1 MKTSRFKRLILVAVA
16 LLTGFT
22 TMAQTTSKQINQIK
36 RSPLYLY
43 AEATMESETEAQ
55 SVAYEL
61 LLQQVQEYIASS
73 QSLSAADNVLIKD
86 VKTKGESLSMMR
98 GEMHRVFV
106 YVKKYDIEAVSNT
119 VAVNNNT
126 GTAIN
131 VPADNSTTASTAT
144 PIPTVTNT
152 PAQQTTQ
159 PTQPAQPTQPTQST
173 QSTQKQSSGEKV
185 VSPLTGWQQMAM
197 VSLLECSDMTAVR
210 ARLNRLKA
218 EYKIKR
224 YGTADNCPSATDA
237 YWAIFD
243 GSGKLV
249 TILGPGTTQR
259 IDYRSMQYSSLN
271 AYKGMN
277 AIWFNFAK

>member
-1 MKTSRFKRLILVAVA
+1 MKINKFKRLVIVAAA
-16 LLTGFT
+16 LLMGFSS
-22 TMAQTTSKQINQIK
+22 MAQTTSKQINQIK

-43 AEATMESETEAQ
+43 AEATMESEEEAQ

-73 QSLSAADNVLIKD
+73 KSLSAADNVLIKD
-86 VKTKGESLSMMR
+86 VKTKGEELTMMR

-126 GTAIN
+126 GTAVN
-131 VPADNSTTASTAT
+131 VPANNAATASTAT
-144 PIPTVTNT
+144 PLPTVTNT
-152 PAQQTTQ
+152 PAAQTTQ
-159 PTQPAQPTQPTQST
+159 AAQPAQQQP
-173 QSTQKQSSGEKV
+173 SGAKV
-185 VSPLTGWQQMAM
+185 ESPLTGWQQMAL
-197 VSLLECSDMTAVR
+197 VSLLECADMTAVR

-218 EYKIKR
+218 EYKVKR
-224 YGTADNCPSATDA
+224 YGTADNCPNANEA
-237 YWAIFD
+237 FWAIFD
-243 GSGKLV
+243 GNGKLV

-259 IDYRSMQYSSLN
+259 IEYRNMQYSSLN

-277 AIWFNFAK
+277 ALWFNFAK

>member
-1 MKTSRFKRLILVAVA
+1 MAAA
-16 LLTGFT
+16 LLVGFSAL
-22 TMAQTTSKQINQIK
+22 AQTTSKQINQIK

-43 AEATMESETEAQ
+43 AEATMESEAEAQ

-73 QSLSAADNVLIKD
+73 KSLSAADNVLIKD

-126 GTAIN
+126 NTAVN
-131 VPADNSTTASTAT
+131 LPAQGPTTTTQST
-144 PIPTVTNT
+144 PVPTVTET
-152 PAQQTTQ
+152 PA
-159 PTQPAQPTQPTQST
+159 PAQPATQQQQQQPATT
-173 QSTQKQSSGEKV
+173 TTGKV
-185 VSPLTGWQQMAM
+185 ESPLTGWQQMAM
-197 VSLLECSDMTAVR
+197 VSLLECPDMTSVR
-210 ARLNRLKA
+210 AKLNRLKA

-224 YGTADNCPSATDA
+224 YGNADNCPSAADA

-249 TILGPGTTQR
+249 TILGPGTSQR
-259 IDYRSMQYSSLN
+259 IDYKNMQYSSLSE
-271 AYKGMN
+271 YKGMN
-277 AIWFNFAK
+277 ALWFNLAK

>member
-1 MKTSRFKRLILVAVA
+1 MKINKFKRLVIVAAA
-16 LLTGFT
+16 LLMGFSS
-22 TMAQTTSKQINQIK
+22 MAQTTSKQINQIK

-43 AEATMESETEAQ
+43 AEATMENEEEAQ

-73 QSLSAADNVLIKD
+73 KSLSAADNVLIKD
-86 VKTKGESLSMMR
+86 VKTKGEELTMMR

-126 GTAIN
+126 GTAVN
-131 VPADNSTTASTAT
+131 VPAQGVTTSTST
-144 PIPTVTNT
+144 PLPTVNNT
-152 PAQQTTQ
+152 A
-159 PTQPAQPTQPTQST
+159 QPAQPAAQ
-173 QSTQKQSSGEKV
+173 QSSGAKV
-185 VSPLTGWQQMAM
+185 ESPLTGWQQMAM
-197 VSLLECSDMTAVR
+197 VSLLECPDMTAAR

-224 YGTADNCPSATDA
+224 YGTADNCPNANEA
-237 YWAIFD
+237 FWAIFD
-243 GSGKLV
+243 GNGKLV

-259 IDYRSMQYSSLN
+259 IEYRNMQYSSLN

-277 AIWFNFAK
+277 ALWFNFAK

>member
-1 MKTSRFKRLILVAVA
+1 MNINKFKRVA
-16 LLTGFT
+16 LAAAALLMGFSA
-22 TMAQTTSKQINQIK
+22 MAQTTSKQINQIK

-43 AEATMESETEAQ
+43 AEATMESEEEAQ

-73 QSLSAADNVLIKD
+73 QMLSAADNVLIKD

-106 YVKKYDIEAVSNT
+106 YVKKYDIEAVTNT

-126 GTAIN
+126 NTAVN
-131 VPADNSTTASTAT
+131 LPAQGMTNTTQNTSM
-144 PIPTVTNT
+144 PTVTET
-152 PAQQTTQ
+152 PAPTPKASQTQ
-159 PTQPAQPTQPTQST
+159 PQQQQQPAATTT
-173 QSTQKQSSGEKV
+173 GKV
-185 VSPLTGWQQMAM
+185 ESPLTGWQQMAM
-197 VSLLECSDMTAVR
+197 VSLLECPDMTSVR
-210 ARLNRLKA
+210 AKLNRLKA

-224 YGTADNCPSATDA
+224 YGNADNCPSAADA

-243 GSGKLV
+243 SNGKLV

-259 IDYRSMQYSSLN
+259 IDYKNMQYSSLSE
-271 AYKGMN
+271 YKGMN
-277 AIWFNFAK
+277 ALWFNLAK

>member
-1 MKTSRFKRLILVAVA
+1 MNINKFKRVA
-16 LLTGFT
+16 LAAAALLMGFSA
-22 TMAQTTSKQINQIK
+22 MAQTTSKQINQIK

-43 AEATMESETEAQ
+43 AEATMESEEEAQ

-73 QSLSAADNVLIKD
+73 QMLSAADNVLIKD

-106 YVKKYDIEAVSNT
+106 YVKKYDIEAVTNT

-126 GTAIN
+126 NTAVN
-131 VPADNSTTASTAT
+131 LPAQGMTNTTQSTSM
-144 PIPTVTNT
+144 PTVTET
-152 PAQQTTQ
+152 PAPTPKASQTQ
-159 PTQPAQPTQPTQST
+159 PQQQQQPAATTTS
-173 QSTQKQSSGEKV
+173 KV
-185 VSPLTGWQQMAM
+185 ESPLTGWQQMAM
-197 VSLLECSDMTAVR
+197 VSLLECPDMTSVR
-210 ARLNRLKA
+210 AKLNRLKA

-224 YGTADNCPSATDA
+224 YGNADNCPSAADA

-243 GSGKLV
+243 SNGKLV

-259 IDYRSMQYSSLN
+259 IDYKNMQYSSLSE
-271 AYKGMN
+271 YKGMN
-277 AIWFNFAK
+277 ALWFNLAK

>member
-1 MKTSRFKRLILVAVA
+1 MRINKFKRLALVAVA
-16 LLTGFT
+16 LLTGFSA
-22 TMAQTTSKQINQIK
+22 MAQTTSKQINQIK

-73 QSLSAADNVLIKD
+73 KSLSAADNVLIKD

-126 GTAIN
+126 GTAVN
-131 VPADNSTTASTAT
+131 VSANASTSSGAVTT
-144 PIPTVTNT
+144 PVPTVTNT
-152 PAQQTTQ
+152 PAQQTQQTA
-159 PTQPAQPTQPTQST
+159 QPAQTTQQQP
-173 QSTQKQSSGEKV
+173 SGAKV
-185 VSPLTGWQQMAM
+185 ESPLTGWQQMAM
-197 VSLLECSDMTAVR
+197 VSLLECADMTAVR

-218 EYKIKR
+218 EYKVKR
-224 YGTADNCPSATDA
+224 YGTADNCANATEA

-259 IDYRSMQYSSLN
+259 IDYRNMQYSSLN

-277 AIWFNFAK
+277 ALWFNFAK

>member
-1 MKTSRFKRLILVAVA
+1 MNINKFKRVA
-16 LLTGFT
+16 LAAAALLMGFSA
-22 TMAQTTSKQINQIK
+22 MAQTTSKQINQIK

-43 AEATMESETEAQ
+43 AEATMESEEEAQ

-73 QSLSAADNVLIKD
+73 QMLSAADNVLIKD

-106 YVKKYDIEAVSNT
+106 YVKKYDIEAVTNT

-126 GTAIN
+126 NTAVN
-131 VPADNSTTASTAT
+131 LPAQGMTNTTQSTSM
-144 PIPTVTNT
+144 PTVTET
-152 PAQQTTQ
+152 PAPAPKASQTQ
-159 PTQPAQPTQPTQST
+159 PQQQQQPAATTTS
-173 QSTQKQSSGEKV
+173 KV
-185 VSPLTGWQQMAM
+185 ESPLTGWQQMAM
-197 VSLLECSDMTAVR
+197 VSLLECPDMTSVR
-210 ARLNRLKA
+210 AKLNRLKA

-224 YGTADNCPSATDA
+224 YGNADNCPSAADA

-243 GSGKLV
+243 SNGKLV

-259 IDYRSMQYSSLN
+259 IDYKNMQYSSLSE
-271 AYKGMN
+271 YKGMN
-277 AIWFNFAK
+277 ALWFNLAK

>member
-1 MKTSRFKRLILVAVA
+1 MNINKFKRVA
-16 LLTGFT
+16 LAAAALLMGFSA
-22 TMAQTTSKQINQIK
+22 MAQTTSKQINQIK

-43 AEATMESETEAQ
+43 AEATMESEEEAQ

-73 QSLSAADNVLIKD
+73 QMLSAADNVLIKD

-106 YVKKYDIEAVSNT
+106 YVKKYDIEAVTNT

-126 GTAIN
+126 NTAVN
-131 VPADNSTTASTAT
+131 LPAQGMTNTTQSTSM
-144 PIPTVTNT
+144 PTVTET
-152 PAQQTTQ
+152 PAPAPKASQTQ
-159 PTQPAQPTQPTQST
+159 PQQQQQPAATTT
-173 QSTQKQSSGEKV
+173 GKV
-185 VSPLTGWQQMAM
+185 ESPLTGWQQMAM
-197 VSLLECSDMTAVR
+197 VSLLECPDMTSVR
-210 ARLNRLKA
+210 AKLNRLKA

-224 YGTADNCPSATDA
+224 YGNADNCPSAADA

-243 GSGKLV
+243 SNGKLV

-259 IDYRSMQYSSLN
+259 IDYKNMQYSSLSE
-271 AYKGMN
+271 YKGMN
-277 AIWFNFAK
+277 ALWFNLAK

>member
-1 MKTSRFKRLILVAVA
+1 MNINKYKRVALVATA
-16 LLTGFT
+16 LLIGLSAT
-22 TMAQTTSKQINQIK
+22 AQTTSKQINQIK

-73 QSLSAADNVLIKD
+73 KSLSAADNVLIKD

-126 GTAIN
+126 NTAVN
-131 VPADNSTTASTAT
+131 LPAQGATTTTQST
-144 PIPTVTNT
+144 PVPTVTET
-152 PAQQTTQ
+152 PA
-159 PTQPAQPTQPTQST
+159 PAQPTSQQQQQQQPAATAT
-173 QSTQKQSSGEKV
+173 TTGKV
-185 VSPLTGWQQMAM
+185 ESPLTGWQQMAM
-197 VSLLECSDMTAVR
+197 VSLLECPDMTSVR
-210 ARLNRLKA
+210 AKLNRLKA

-224 YGTADNCPSATDA
+224 YGNADNCPSATDA

-259 IDYRSMQYSSLN
+259 IDYKNMQYSSLSE
-271 AYKGMN
+271 YKGMN
-277 AIWFNFAK
+277 ALWFNLAK